1 MAGYF
6 NFFPSTEYAN
16 TIVTNLISK
25 VKFDQSV
32 QENLAVFYPYTIE
45 QGERPDQIAARYYD
59 LSLIHI

>member
-16 TIVTNLISK
+16 TIVTNVISK

-32 QENLAVFYPYTIE
+32 QKNLAVFYP
-45 QGERPDQIAARYYD
+45 
-59 LSLIHI
+59 